1 MTKTYTWKITN
12 NSTNESIALLV
23 PELVISK
30 LEQYYISYLKGY
42 NLQIVGIPLLKY
54 KKKTP
59 ASDIKQY
66 LQEEVEPILQAN
78 QCKYVLVADAEYFKV
93 IRKVTKPDAYIG
105 YIYDN
110 VYKYIYLPNYKMIFY
125 HPEETK
131 DKIARSLNTLIND
144 LNNTYTSPGSNII
157 KSEKYPS
164 TYEDIKDTLN
174 SLLSYPKL
182 TCDIETYSLK
192 HIHAGLGSICF
203 CWNQNE
209 GIAFKIDNSQAEKNE
224 PVRELLKNF
233 FINYK
238 GTLIF
243 HNIAFDVTV
252 LIYQLFMNDKL
263 DQEGLLNGLDIMLR
277 DFEDT
282 KLITYLCT
290 NSCSGNNLSLKYQA
304 QEYAGNWAQEEITNL
319 SAIPLEDLLRYNLID
334 GLSTWF
340 VFNKYKDKLVQDKQD
355 TIYKDIFK
363 PTTKDIIQ
371 MQLTGIPLNYDKVLE
386 AEQKLLEDKQQALD
400 VINSSNWVK
409 NFTNI
414 LNQRYVEKYNSTHKK
429 QISIQDANE
438 SFNPNSGKQLQD
450 LLYNQINLPVIN
462 LTESKQPATDGDTLK
477 SLLSHTQDKTVIDLL
492 QALIDFS
499 AVEKILTAFIPQFKQ
514 AEVANDGRRYI
525 YGNFNLG
532 GTVSGRLSSS
542 KPNLQQIPA
551 TGSKYAKLI
560 KACFQAPKGWLWV
573 GLDYASLEDHI
584 SALVTKDPNKLKV
597 YTDEYDGHC
606 LRAYSYWTALMP
618 DITAQLDEVH
628 KEGKIYKVTYDDDS
642 VEYLNENNPKLI
654 KLRGNLNEGNSNN

>member
-1 MTKTYTWKITN
+1 MKLLILSDGNPDEIKRYYCDPLGITDFQVVKIW
-12 NSTNESIALLV
+12 
-23 PELVISK
+23 
-30 LEQYYISYLKGY
+30 
-42 NLQIVGIPLLKY
+42 KY

-59 ASDIKQY
+59 VTDIKTC
-66 LQEEVEPILQAN
+66 LQEQVYPKITTYTPN
-78 QCKYVLVADAEYFKV
+78 YVLVADSEYFKV
-93 IRKVTKPDAYIG
+93 MAKVTKPDAYIG
-105 YIYDN
+105 YFFGDTFKFLY
-110 VYKYIYLPNYKMIFY
+110 VPSYKQIFY

-131 DKIARSLNTLIND
+131 EKITRALDSIKASEQGK
-144 LNNTYTSPGSNII
+144 YCSPGSNII
-157 KSEKYPS
+157 KDEYYPS
-164 TYEDIKDTLN
+164 TTEDIAKLLK
-174 SLLSYPKL
+174 SLANRPIL

-192 HIHAGLGSICF
+192 HVDAGLGSICF
-203 CWNQNE
+203 CWDKHS
-209 GIAFKIDNSQAEKNE
+209 GCAFKIDKSSDSRNQE
-224 PVRELLKNF
+224 VRDLLKEF

-252 LIYQLFMNDKL
+252 LIYQLFMKDVL
-263 DQEGLLNGLDIMLR
+263 DQEGLLNGLDIMLKNW
-277 DFEDT
+277 EDT
-282 KLITYLCT
+282 KLMTYLCT

-304 QEYAGNWAQEEITNL
+304 QAYAGNWAQDEISNIDK
-319 SAIPLEDLLRYNLID
+319 IPEEDLLRYNLID

-340 VFNKYKDKLVQDKQD
+340 VYEKYKDTLVAEKQDKL
-355 TIYKDIFK
+355 YREIFK

-386 AEQKLLEDKQQALD
+386 AEQKLNDDKNQALS
-400 VINSSNWVK
+400 VITANKYVIK
-409 NFTNI
+409 FKEV
-414 LNQRYVEKYNSTHKK
+414 LNQEAVDKYNSTHKK
-429 QISIQDANE
+429 QITLGDVDE
-438 SFNPNSGKQLQD
+438 SFNPNSGIQIKK
-450 LLYNQINLPVIN
+450 LLYDLIKLPIIN

-477 SLLSHTQDKTVIDLL
+477 ALLNHTTDKDVLDLL
-492 QALIDFS
+492 QALIDYS
-499 AVEKILTAFIPQFKQ
+499 AVEKILSAFIPTFKK
-514 AEVANDGRRYI
+514 ATPASDGRRYI

-606 LRAYSYWTALMP
+606 LRAYSYWKNLMP
-618 DITAQLDEVH
+618 DITAQLDEIH
-628 KEGKIYKVTYDDDS
+628 KEGKVYKVTYDDGS
-642 VEYLNENNPKLI
+642 VEYLNEHNPKLI